1 MTDNDRLNRIAGIVA
16 EHLKPYVKRIDGE
29 AFYPEAYLREL
40 GRQGLLPGAEADA
53 AEALR
58 AGLFAIRETS
68 RVCMTTGFNLW
79 CHMAALTYVRHGE
92 NPALRERLLP
102 RLADG
107 SLLGGT
113 GLSNPMKFYA
123 GLDKIYLRAE
133 KEAGGYRVSG
143 TLPMV
148 SNLGDDHWFGIVAEA
163 GDKRMMAIVPC
174 ASEGLTRTEQLG
186 FLGLN
191 GSATYACRFEG
202 VYVPAEH
209 VLSEQADEFVRK
221 IRPAFV
227 LYQVPLGL
235 GLILSCADGIRG
247 MSGKQ
252 GGCNSYLRVQAD
264 DLESDYA
271 GLNGRLNRLAEAGA
285 LDRDDLWPEL
295 VRLRLDVVYAALR
308 AVQWGMLHTGS
319 PGYKMAS
326 DASRRLREAYFL
338 ANLTPTVRHLEK
350 MNAAF
355 NSDASISNP
364 PG

>member
-1 MTDNDRLNRIAGIVA
+1 MTEQDRLRRIADLVD

-29 AFYPEAYLREL
+29 AFYPEAYLRAL
-40 GRQGLLPGAEADA
+40 GGEGHLPGPEADE
-53 AEALR
+53 AETLR
-58 AGLFAIRETS
+58 AGVTAIRETS
-68 RVCMTTGFNLW
+68 RACLTTGFNLW
-79 CHMAALTYVRHGE
+79 CHMAALTYVRYGE
-92 NPALRERLLP
+92 SPALRERLLP

-133 KEAGGYRVSG
+133 KDGGGYRVTG

-148 SNLGDDHWFGIVAEA
+148 SNLGDDHWFGIVADA
-163 GDKRMMAIVPC
+163 GSNRIMAFVPC
-174 ASEGLTRTEQLG
+174 ASAGLTRTEQLG

-191 GSATYACRFEG
+191 GSATYACRFDD
-202 VYVPAEH
+202 VHLPAEY
-209 VLSEQADEFVRK
+209 VLSEQADELVRK
-221 IRPAFV
+221 IRPSFI
-227 LYQVPLGL
+227 LYQIPLGL
-235 GLILSCADGIRG
+235 GLIASSADGVRG

-264 DLESDYA
+264 DLESDFSA
-271 GLNGRLNRLAEAGA
+271 LNERLCRLMEAER
-285 LDRDDLWPEL
+285 LDQEDLWRDL

-308 AVQWGMLHTGS
+308 AAQCGMLHTGS
-319 PGYKMAS
+319 SGYKMGS

-350 MNAAF
+350 MNAEF
-355 NSDASISNP
+355 SLQV
-364 PG
+364 